1 MINRP
6 TAFVIAVAIC
16 AGSLLYNKPSDAA
29 LGGSD
34 RYWVRIASP
43 DDEMRIRPTVNS
55 RGGACDPKTT
65 ERGSN
70 VAPGETT
77 DGHHRR
83 LERHAYGHDHGLEK
97 HPLGSEPRLF

>member
-16 AGSLLYNKPSDAA
+16 AGSFLYNKPSDAA

-70 VAPGETT
+70 VAPGESTY
-77 DGHHRR
+77 GHHRR

-97 HPLGSEPRLF
+97 HPLGSKPRLF